1 MTAPWH
7 HLFFKEDTDKY
18 ELFHAESALT
28 FIPYGCQVDHFQESV
43 YRHPEW
49 TPAQRNEEWNRLEKL
64 YRPHLDN
71 TEVNFY
77 NRGAGWQRQLHI
89 YECPFYYIDYS
100 LAQMISLQ
108 FWSLSMHDH
117 KAAWEKYL
125 SFVKMG
131 GTKTFVD
138 IVKDSGLSCPIEDG
152 SLKSTVSDIKNW
164 LDEHQI

>member
-18 ELFHAESALT
+18 ELFHAESAMT
-28 FIPYGCQVDHFQESV
+28 FIPYGCQVDHFRGKRLPASRV
-43 YRHPEW
+43 DPC
-49 TPAQRNEEWNRLEKL
+49 PAQRGVEPSGKTV
-64 YRPHLDN
+64 PSAPDN
-71 TEVNFY
+71 HEVNFY

-100 LAQMISLQ
+100 PAQMISLQ

-125 SFVKMG
+125 AFAKLG
-131 GTKTFVD
+131 GTQTFVD
-138 IVKDSGLSCPIEDG
+138 IVHHSGLACPIEDG
-152 SLKSTVSDIKNW
+152 GLTETVADVRNW
-164 LDEHQI
+164 LDTHQL

>member
-1 MTAPWH
+1 
-7 HLFFKEDTDKY
+7 
-18 ELFHAESALT
+18 
-28 FIPYGCQVDHFQESV
+28 
-43 YRHPEW
+43 
-49 TPAQRNEEWNRLEKL
+49 
-64 YRPHLDN
+64 
-71 TEVNFY
+71 
-77 NRGAGWQRQLHI
+77 
-89 YECPFYYIDYS
+89 
-100 LAQMISLQ
+100 MISLQ

-164 LDEHQI
+164 LDEHQV

>member
-1 MTAPWH
+1 M
-7 HLFFKEDTDKY
+7 
-18 ELFHAESALT
+18 T

-43 YRHPEW
+43 YLHPEW

-71 TEVNFY
+71 REVNFY

-125 SFVKMG
+125 AFAKLG
-131 GTKTFVD
+131 GTQTFVD
-138 IVKDSGLSCPIEDG
+138 IVHHSGLACPIEDG
-152 SLKSTVSDIKNW
+152 GSDRNGCRRAQLAGHPPAVKSIISPKGGSADGKTGKDP
-164 LDEHQI
+164 LAGF

>member
-1 MTAPWH
+1 MEPTGKTVSP
-7 HLFFKEDTDKY
+7 
-18 ELFHAESALT
+18 
-28 FIPYGCQVDHFQESV
+28 
-43 YRHPEW
+43 
-49 TPAQRNEEWNRLEKL
+49 TPG
-64 YRPHLDN
+64 H

-152 SLKSTVSDIKNW
+152 SLKSTVSDIKSW